1 MWLNGRAAVMRDG
14 PVPLQGWDKQSAES
28 TIRVREPARHTQVFT
43 VIDRFVS
50 SYMDADFLSFLPP
63 WRIICY
69 HSIYVFY
76 YSFSVANLKFSCRQN
91 VSILV
96 IKQYFYSI

>member
-43 VIDRFVS
+43 LIDP
-50 SYMDADFLSFLPP
+50 FLSSFLPTS
-63 WRIICY
+63 Y
-69 HSIYVFY
+69 H
-76 YSFSVANLKFSCRQN
+76 L
-91 VSILV
+91 
-96 IKQYFYSI
+96 